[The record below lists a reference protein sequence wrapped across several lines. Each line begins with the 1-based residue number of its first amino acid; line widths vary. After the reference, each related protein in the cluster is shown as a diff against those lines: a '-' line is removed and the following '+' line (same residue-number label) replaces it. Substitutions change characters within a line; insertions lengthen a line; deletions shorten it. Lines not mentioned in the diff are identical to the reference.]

1 MAHHADV
8 RYAQLVAALSL
19 RLNRLYAAHAA
30 QLAAQQAVDAALDA
44 WSQYV
49 IAQDLPPGPV
59 PSEHVNHAL
68 ALALRT
74 TQVAL
79 QNAQTDV
86 AAATA
91 AVAQAEYALAAEE
104 PAQRPPRRSAAVDS
118 DRRRREATQ
127 RGEELDHQLRTDP
140 DLQLRRPEWRY
151 RESAQSP
158 PSSPHS

>member
-1 MAHHADV
+1 MAHHPDV
-8 RYAQLVAALSL
+8 QYAQLVADLSS
-19 RLNRLYAAHAA
+19 RLNDLAAAHAA
-30 QLAAQQAVDAALDA
+30 QLAAQQAVDAAHDA

-49 IAQDLPPGPV
+49 IAQNLPADPV

-79 QNAQTDV
+79 QNAQADV

-91 AVAQAEYALAAEE
+91 AVAQAEYTLAAEE
-104 PAQRPPRRSAAVDS
+104 PAQRPPRRAAAVDS

-127 RGEELDHQLRTDP
+127 RGEELDERLRRDR

>member
-1 MAHHADV
+1 MAHQRDV
-8 RYAQLVAALSL
+8 RYAQRVAALSS
-19 RLNRLYAAHAA
+19 RLNDLD
-30 QLAAQQAVDAALDA
+30 AAQQAVDAAHHA

-68 ALALRT
+68 AL
-74 TQVAL
+74 AL

-127 RGEELDHQLRTDP
+127 RGEELDEQLRTDP